1 MITVKLTDLEF
12 LTYFI
17 ERYETTLLNTDLLSL
32 KRVQDTLSQDI
43 LDNKANLC
51 YIKELEEDVEHNHN
65 SMLTY
70 SGLLQETKKE
80 LELIYLKFD
89 LLLNLIKEYSFK
101 DLKEKLD
108 KITYAKCKEAL
119 PDG

>member
-17 ERYETTLLNTDLLSL
+17 ERYETTLLNTDLLFL
-32 KRVQDTLSQDI
+32 KRVQDTL
-43 LDNKANLC
+43 DNKENLR